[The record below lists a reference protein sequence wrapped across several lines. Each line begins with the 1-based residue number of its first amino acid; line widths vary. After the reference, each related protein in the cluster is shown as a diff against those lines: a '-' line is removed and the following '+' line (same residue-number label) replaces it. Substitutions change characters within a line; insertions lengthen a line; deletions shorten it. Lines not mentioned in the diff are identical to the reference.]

1 MSLEGQPLLPAPTRS
16 RKGLV
21 AWLRGIPFIAIA
33 LVAVFAVG
41 IGSHIARSDV
51 AQNVK
56 SSLTQRPAGV
66 PRWGSKPVATLPAQ
80 DDAGADDEDDAEGSR
95 EPDGT
100 AVEGSAAAAQPAV
113 TGASQQGAAQGADS
127 SSTASQAAGSDQQP
141 ADGAAQADAA
151 TVNQQQASGSDAGQ
165 QSAEGQPADAQPAAS
180 SDQQSSDS
188 AQQQQTAEP
197 APATLEEVWDTQS
210 VSSPGI

>member
-1 MSLEGQPLLPAPTRS
+1 MSIEGQPLLPAPTRN

-21 AWLRGIPFIAIA
+21 AWLRGIPFIALA

-56 SSLTQRPAGV
+56 SSLSHRTDGV
-66 PRWGSKPVATLPAQ
+66 PRWGSKAVATLPAQ
-80 DDAGADDEDDAEGSR
+80 DDADADDEDETDASR

-100 AVEGSAAAAQPAV
+100 AAALQPTV
-113 TGASQQGAAQGADS
+113 TDASQQGAADGAGGGSTANQGADS
-127 SSTASQAAGSDQQP
+127 NQQP
-141 ADGAAQADAA
+141 TDGAGQGNAAQLD
-151 TVNQQQASGSDAGQ
+151 QQQAGGGDADQ

-180 SDQQSSDS
+180 SDQQSSDP
-188 AQQQQTAEP
+188 AQQEQTADP
-197 APATLEEVWDTQS
+197 APATIEEV
-210 VSSPGI
+210 